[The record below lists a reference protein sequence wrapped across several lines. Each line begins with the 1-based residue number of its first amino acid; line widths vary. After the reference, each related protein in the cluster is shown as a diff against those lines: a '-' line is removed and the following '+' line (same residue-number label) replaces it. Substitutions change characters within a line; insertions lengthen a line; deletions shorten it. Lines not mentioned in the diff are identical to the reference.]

1 VPADP
6 QKSDPRTSVDP
17 EKIDPHQ
24 APAQFDRGVAVREF
38 SVPAMVEVAESTNLT
53 DAPFSRAAERP
64 GQIVLRRKDGA
75 SWRPVTAREF
85 AAEVTRLA
93 KGLVAAGV
101 QPGDR
106 VALMSRTRYEWTLID
121 YAVWAAGAVT
131 VPIYETS
138 SAEQVEWIAGD
149 SGAVCAF
156 VETDA
161 HRATFEEVRD
171 RLPGLSHVWVI
182 DDGGLDTAAE
192 LGEGVD
198 DAVIEER
205 RRSRT
210 SGDLAT
216 LVYTSGTTG
225 RPKGCE
231 LTHGNLV
238 LTARNGVQGAI
249 SEIAVAGSSTL
260 LFLPLAHV
268 FARLIQVATIE
279 GGIVLGHS
287 DIAGLLPDLA
297 SFRPT
302 FLLAVPRVFEKV
314 YNGAE
319 QKAIAEGKGK
329 IFKAAAD
336 TAIAYSRALQ
346 EGSPGLGLRLR
357 HKVFDAL
364 VYKKLRAAVGGRV
377 QYAVSGGAALGER
390 LGHFFRG
397 VGITILEGYGLT
409 ETTAPATVNRPSR
422 LRIGTVGQPLPG
434 VSVRIAEDGEVLVK
448 GVNVLRGYWN
458 NEAATKEA
466 LEDGWFHTGDL
477 GALDDEGFLRITGR
491 KKEILVTAAG
501 KNVAPAPLED
511 RLRAHPLVSQCLVV
525 GDGRKFISALITLDE
540 EALGPWKER
549 HGKPAGMTLDE
560 LRRDPDVIAEI
571 DAAVAA
577 ANRAVSHAEAIK
589 KYRILGVDFT
599 EEAGHMTPSLK
610 VRRHVVMKDF
620 AAEIDALYE
629 D

>member
-1 VPADP
+1 M
-6 QKSDPRTSVDP
+6 
-17 EKIDPHQ
+17 
-24 APAQFDRGVAVREF
+24 REF
-38 SVPAMVEVAESTNLT
+38 SVPAMVEVSDSANLT
-53 DAPFSRAAERP
+53 DAPFSRAADRP
-64 GQIVLRRKDGA
+64 GQVMLRRKEGE
-75 SWRPVTAREF
+75 SWREVTAREF
-85 AAEVTRLA
+85 AAEVTRVA

-101 QPGDR
+101 RPGDR

-138 SAEQVEWIAGD
+138 SAEQVEWILSD

-156 VETDA
+156 AETEA
-161 HRATFEEVRD
+161 HGATIDEVRG
-171 RLPGLSHVWVI
+171 RLPDLKHVWVI
-182 DDGGLDTAAE
+182 DSGGVDAAAA
-192 LGEGVD
+192 LGEELD

-210 SGDLAT
+210 RDDLAT

-238 LTARNGVQGAI
+238 LTARNAVQGAI
-249 SEIAVAGSSTL
+249 AEVAVDGSSTL

-336 TAIAYSRALQ
+336 TAIAYSRALD
-346 EGSPGLGLRLR
+346 GGRGPGLGLRLR
-357 HKVFDAL
+357 HKLFDAL
-364 VYKKLRAAVGGRV
+364 VYKKLRAAVGGEV
-377 QYAVSGGAALGER
+377 KYAVSGGAALGER

-409 ETTAPATVNRPSR
+409 ETTAPATVNRPSA
-422 LRIGTVGQPLPG
+422 LRIGTVGQPIPG
-434 VSVRIAEDGEVLVK
+434 TTVRIADDGEVLVK

-466 LEDGWFHTGDL
+466 LDDGWFHTGDL
-477 GALDDEGFLRITGR
+477 GALDEDGFLRITGR

-511 RLRAHPLVSQCLVV
+511 RLRAHPLISQCLVV

-571 DAAVAA
+571 DAAVAE
-577 ANRAVSHAEAIK
+577 ANRSVSHAEAIK

-599 EEAGHMTPSLK
+599 EAAGHITPSLK
-610 VRRHVVMKDF
+610 VRRHAVMKDF
-620 AAEIDALYE
+620 ADEIEAMYE
-629 D
+629 G